1 MTLKTLDSKKAE
13 KQQVQTDTK
22 QARMWLRRDW
32 MEDLYLYSRDDLP
45 WTILQSVKSVVGR
58 VKTGKE
64 PVVCV
69 MVS

>member
-1 MTLKTLDSKKAE
+1 MTLKTLGSKKAE
-13 KQQVQTDTK
+13 KQQVQDDTK

-45 WTILQSVKSVVGR
+45 WTILQSVKSAVGR

-64 PVVCV
+64 RVVCV
-69 MVS
+69 MVG

>member
-1 MTLKTLDSKKAE
+1 MTLKTLGSKKAE
-13 KQQVQTDTK
+13 KQQVQADTK

-32 MEDLYLYSRDDLP
+32 MEDLYLYLRDELP
-45 WTILQSVKSVVGR
+45 WTILQSVKSAVGR

-64 PVVCV
+64 RVVYV